1 MRPRTVVEFAERSGG
16 EPVGLAEGAA
26 FRHFELD
33 SRSVRPGGLFLA
45 VRGARHD
52 GHDSVG
58 EALAGGCTAAVVER
72 AVAGP
77 HVLVDSLVASL
88 ARAARS
94 LRSEFAGPVVGITGS
109 NGKTTTK
116 EFVAAALGALGPVA
130 KSPGN
135 WNTELTSPL
144 TWWESEGASSAVV
157 ELAMRGPG
165 QIRHLASFSRPDIC
179 IITNVGTAH
188 IEMVGTREGVLRAK
202 SEVFDFDPRAAVLWR
217 EDDYFPELAERAPRN
232 LLTFGTSEDADVR
245 VTGYRALA
253 WDRCA
258 VLFGFQGQTAEV
270 ELPTLGRHQAR
281 NAAAA
286 VAAALHCGVSFP
298 EAVQRLREADLPA
311 LRMQRV
317 EHNGATVLL
326 DSYNASPDSMVAAI
340 EAVAELPCSGR
351 RLAVLGT
358 MRELGD
364 YSESGHRRVGA
375 ALGAHPL
382 DAVLLVGAET
392 AAVADEA
399 LAAGVPRD
407 SIQTME
413 QVDLSRVRAFLDTV
427 RQGDVAIVKASRSLA
442 LEEAL
447 CLPSS

>member
-1 MRPRTVVEFAERSGG
+1 
-16 EPVGLAEGAA
+16 
-26 FRHFELD
+26 
-33 SRSVRPGGLFLA
+33 
-45 VRGARHD
+45 
-52 GHDSVG
+52 
-58 EALAGGCTAAVVER
+58 
-72 AVAGP
+72 
-77 HVLVDSLVASL
+77 
-88 ARAARS
+88 
-94 LRSEFAGPVVGITGS
+94 
-109 NGKTTTK
+109 
-116 EFVAAALGALGPVA
+116 
-130 KSPGN
+130 
-135 WNTELTSPL
+135 
-144 TWWESEGASSAVV
+144 
-157 ELAMRGPG
+157 
-165 QIRHLASFSRPDIC
+165 
-179 IITNVGTAH
+179 
-188 IEMVGTREGVLRAK
+188 
-202 SEVFDFDPRAAVLWR
+202 
-217 EDDYFPELAERAPRN
+217 
-232 LLTFGTSEDADVR
+232 
-245 VTGYRALA
+245 
-253 WDRCA
+253 
-258 VLFGFQGQTAEV
+258 
-270 ELPTLGRHQAR
+270 
-281 NAAAA
+281 
-286 VAAALHCGVSFP
+286 
-298 EAVQRLREADLPA
+298 
-311 LRMQRV
+311 MQRV